1 MARPLHLRYPMGAV
15 RRVTVPTA
23 VGNPTRVLAR
33 AAAPTWGKVGGQERR
48 QLGVSP
54 ATRRPSPHVIPREP
68 PGSIGSR
75 LALPDWL
82 REPPPENTPPP
93 VVRRGAAVSADGW
106 PTQLLTIETSA
117 YKPRGTPPRAAAAL
131 PGLGRRRFGLT
142 ILTAAVAIASVALA
156 LWQIYWLL
164 ESTGPGRALVDV
176 ATSAIAALTG
186 RT

>member
-1 MARPLHLRYPMGAV
+1 MAHPLHSRYPMGAV
-15 RRVTVPTA
+15 RRLTVPTA
-23 VGNPTRVLAR
+23 AGNPTRVLAR
-33 AAAPTWGKVGGQERR
+33 AAAPTWDKVGGQERG
-48 QLGVSP
+48 QLGVRP

-68 PGSIGSR
+68 PAGIASR

-93 VVRRGAAVSADGW
+93 VVQRGATSADGW

-117 YKPRGTPPRAAAAL
+117 YRPRGTPPRAAAGPPA
-131 PGLGRRRFGLT
+131 PGRSRFGLT
-142 ILTAAVAIASVALA
+142 CLTAALAAMSLALA
-156 LWQIYWLL
+156 LWQLYWML

-186 RT
+186 HT

>member
-1 MARPLHLRYPMGAV
+1 
-15 RRVTVPTA
+15 
-23 VGNPTRVLAR
+23 
-33 AAAPTWGKVGGQERR
+33 
-48 QLGVSP
+48 VSP

-68 PGSIGSR
+68 PGGIASR

-93 VVRRGAAVSADGW
+93 VVRRGASVSADGW

-117 YKPRGTPPRAAAAL
+117 YKPRGTPPRATAAPAL
-131 PGLGRRRFGLT
+131 RRAGIGLT
-142 ILTAAVAIASVALA
+142 FLTAAVAVASVALA
-156 LWQIYWLL
+156 LWQLYWLL

>member
-1 MARPLHLRYPMGAV
+1 MQPG
-15 RRVTVPTA
+15 
-23 VGNPTRVLAR
+23 VG
-33 AAAPTWGKVGGQERR
+33 
-48 QLGVSP
+48 P

-68 PGSIGSR
+68 PAGIASR

-93 VVRRGAAVSADGW
+93 VVQRGGASADGW

-117 YKPRGTPPRAAAAL
+117 YRPRGTPPRASAAPA
-131 PGLGRRRFGLT
+131 PRRARIGLT
-142 ILTAAVAIASVALA
+142 FLTAAVAVASVALA
-156 LWQIYWLL
+156 LWQLYWLL